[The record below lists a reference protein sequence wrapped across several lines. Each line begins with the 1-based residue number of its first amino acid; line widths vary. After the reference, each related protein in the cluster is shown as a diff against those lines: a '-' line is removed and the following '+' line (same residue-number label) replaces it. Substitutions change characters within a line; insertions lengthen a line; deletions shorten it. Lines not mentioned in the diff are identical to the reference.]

1 MIQRHVRLEDAHDNQ
16 LHESRRD
23 FNRFN
28 SLLSDVALPP
38 SSLSLVF
45 LFPSSST
52 PSSIQLL
59 SCRIALPLQ
68 LLSVSNSV
76 LRRDPR
82 FVHKPGTDFGSNSI
96 VKTNPTSN
104 AISNIASHC
113 AFNHGSNPT
122 SNSVLNFASNS
133 TFNFASNFNSR
144 STLDPIPRPSL
155 SSDSTPIS
163 LSKTKPNL

>member
-1 MIQRHVRLEDAHDNQ
+1 MIQRHVRAEDAHDNQ

-23 FNRFN
+23 SSRFN

-45 LFPSSST
+45 LFPSSSI

-59 SCRIALPLQ
+59 SCRVALPLQ
-68 LLSVSNSV
+68 LPSLSTQFLDAIQGSFIGLV
-76 LRRDPR
+76 LILAPIQL
-82 FVHKPGTDFGSNSI
+82 S
-96 VKTNPTSN
+96 KTNPASN

-113 AFNHGSNPT
+113 VFNHGSNPA
-122 SNSVLNFASNS
+122 SNSALNFASIS

-155 SSDSTPIS
+155 S
-163 LSKTKPNL
+163 